1 MPETAYELKLAPLLC
16 MLYATESPTKEMLTD
31 KRSESSTAAEDRH
44 EQQSTDKL
52 IVETDGPDNDKPDTT
67 ASMRKL
73 VFCASDDTCS
83 TCNMALVHR
92 HACVR
97 AASMFEQSLEGWR
110 LIGQGVQSLLTCSC
124 FTGVQPA
131 RNMSNQL
138 RSGNRGS

>member
-1 MPETAYELKLAPLLC
+1 
-16 MLYATESPTKEMLTD
+16 MLTD
-31 KRSESSTAAEDRH
+31 KRSESSTAAGVRH

-52 IVETDGPDNDKPDTT
+52 IVETDGPDSDKPDTT

-73 VFCASDDTCS
+73 TLCASNDASSVFNT
-83 TCNMALVHR
+83 ALVYS

-138 RSGNRGS
+138 RSGNRGK